1 MAYVTAAT
9 AKATN
14 TQLADFSDADVNAAI
29 AEFETLAETYCDQA
43 FVTRT
48 ATEQIQERPLRS
60 HVKLNHKNLIALTS
74 ITVDGVA
81 LSLTNVTKLKARG
94 ELLDVPFT
102 NPYALDA
109 TVVYTHGQSSC
120 PTDIAWA
127 AIEYATRELG
137 SRQSGTSGDVRW
149 QSADGVTSF
158 ITVDWS
164 QGRPTRWSSVND
176 RLNRYTPPTRRVM
189 VG

>member
-14 TQLADFSDADVNAAI
+14 TDLSVYSDADVNAAI
-29 AEFETLAETYCDQA
+29 AEFETLAETYCNQA

-48 ATEQIQERPLRS
+48 ATEQIQERPLSS
-60 HVKLNHKNLIALTS
+60 HVKLNHRNLISMTS
-74 ITVDGVA
+74 ITVDGVT
-81 LSLTNVTKLKARG
+81 LDLTNVTKLKARG
-94 ELLDVPFT
+94 ELLCVPFT
-102 NPYALDA
+102 NPFPLDV

-120 PTDIAWA
+120 PPEIVWA
-127 AIEYATRELG
+127 AIEYAARELG
-137 SRQSGTSGDVRW
+137 ARRSGTSGDVKW
-149 QSADGVTSF
+149 TSTEGVSSF
-158 ITVDWS
+158 LTVNWS
-164 QGRPTRWSSVND
+164 TGTPTRWQSVND